1 MTVRPSFSCPLSSHP
16 ILLDEP
22 VKEALAAELVPI
34 IWWFFAVCPSSFFF
48 FFFFFSLSPPYS
60 LFQNCQIIPDD
71 LKPEEA
77 YASSSTT
84 VTISVQAFTPIL
96 GTLLLSSNALV
107 GGAARYAV
115 VDLLSRMKKADDRE
129 RGASRQ
135 QPRRSPGE
143 MIHPWEISKNN
154 REVDDDDEAPLP
166 TGMFGQ
172 HERAMFTQEI
182 LQQVVI
188 GMGRLDVDYEPE
200 QEPVEQP
207 SIQIDRS
214 NPYFPPTPSPNTQQ
228 SHPNYAPWYA
238 AAASPESSPARVPH
252 PSTHPATEF
261 LPPSERSRH
270 TSGTIGPQSSV
281 NQDIDWQVI
290 WISVISRS

>member
-1 MTVRPSFSCPLSSHP
+1 MPSVLLPFLVCLLTPLQH
-16 ILLDEP
+16 
-22 VKEALAAELVPI
+22 
-34 IWWFFAVCPSSFFF
+34 
-48 FFFFFSLSPPYS
+48 
-60 LFQNCQIIPDD
+60 CQIIPDD

-129 RGASRQ
+129 RGAFRYH
-135 QPRRSPGE
+135 PFRSPGE
-143 MIHPWEISKNN
+143 IIHPWEISKNDSQ
-154 REVDDDDEAPLP
+154 VDDDDEAPFP
-166 TGMFGQ
+166 AGMFGQ

-207 SIQIDRS
+207 PIRIDRS
-214 NPYFPPTPSPNTQQ
+214 NPYFPPTPSNSNPQQ
-228 SHPNYAPWYA
+228 SRANYAPWYA
-238 AAASPESSPARVPH
+238 AAAASPEASAAPARVP
-252 PSTHPATEF
+252 STDAFSPGTEF
-261 LPPSERSRH
+261 PPPFERSPLLSPTSPPERH
-270 TSGTIGPQSSV
+270 TSGTIGPQTFV
-281 NQDIDWQVI
+281 NENTNWQVI
-290 WISVISRS
+290 WISVIFPFIV

>member
-1 MTVRPSFSCPLSSHP
+1 LPSV
-16 ILLDEP
+16 LLP
-22 VKEALAAELVPI
+22 FLVCLLTP
-34 IWWFFAVCPSSFFF
+34 
-48 FFFFFSLSPPYS
+48 
-60 LFQNCQIIPDD
+60 FQHCQIIPDD

-84 VTISVQAFTPIL
+84 ITISVQAFTPIL

-129 RGASRQ
+129 RGAFRHH
-135 QPRRSPGE
+135 PHRSPGE
-143 MIHPWEISKNN
+143 IIHPWEISKNN
-154 REVDDDDEAPLP
+154 RQVDDDDETPLP

-200 QEPVEQP
+200 QEPIEQP
-207 SIQIDRS
+207 LIQIDRS
-214 NPYFPPTPSPNTQQ
+214 NPYFPPTPSSDPQQ
-228 SHPNYAPWYA
+228 SRANYAPWYA
-238 AAASPESSPARVPH
+238 AAASPETSATPARVPH
-252 PSTHPATEF
+252 PSTNAFSPGTEF
-261 LPPSERSRH
+261 PPSSERSPSQLPMSPPERH
-270 TSGTIGPQSSV
+270 TSGTIGPQTFI
-281 NQDIDWQVI
+281 NEDTNWQVI
-290 WISVISRS
+290 WISVIFPFIV

>member
-1 MTVRPSFSCPLSSHP
+1 
-16 ILLDEP
+16 
-22 VKEALAAELVPI
+22 
-34 IWWFFAVCPSSFFF
+34 
-48 FFFFFSLSPPYS
+48 
-60 LFQNCQIIPDD
+60 
-71 LKPEEA
+71 
-77 YASSSTT
+77 
-84 VTISVQAFTPIL
+84 VQAFTPIL

-129 RGASRQ
+129 RGAFHQ
-135 QPRRSPGE
+135 HPHRSPGE

-154 REVDDDDEAPLP
+154 REVDDDDEPPLP

-200 QEPVEQP
+200 QEPIEQP

-228 SHPNYAPWYA
+228 SRANYAPWYA
-238 AAASPESSPARVPH
+238 AAASPESFPARVLH
-252 PSTHPATEF
+252 HAFSPATEF
-261 LPPSERSRH
+261 LPASEGSPSERH
-270 TSGTIGPQSSV
+270 TSGTIGPQTSMSTPV

>member
-1 MTVRPSFSCPLSSHP
+1 MVLCRPSF
-16 ILLDEP
+16 LLFCS
-22 VKEALAAELVPI
+22 ACL
-34 IWWFFAVCPSSFFF
+34 
-48 FFFFFSLSPPYS
+48 PP
-60 LFQNCQIIPDD
+60 FQHCQIIPDD

-115 VDLLSRMKKADDRE
+115 VDLLSRMKKTEDRE
-129 RGASRQ
+129 RGAFRHH
-135 QPRRSPGE
+135 PHRSPGE

-154 REVDDDDEAPLP
+154 RDDDDEAPLP

-172 HERAMFTQEI
+172 HERSMFTQEI

-188 GMGRLDVDYEPE
+188 GMGRLDVDYELE
-200 QEPVEQP
+200 QEPTEQP

-214 NPYFPPTPSPNTQQ
+214 NPYFPPTPSSNSQQ
-228 SHPNYAPWYA
+228 SRANYAPWYA
-238 AAASPESSPARVPH
+238 AAASPETSTPPARVSH
-252 PSTHPATEF
+252 PSTNAFSPGTEF
-261 LPPSERSRH
+261 PPPSERSPSQLKISLPERH
-270 TSGTIGPQSSV
+270 TSGTIGPQTSSV
-281 NQDIDWQVI
+281 MNEDTNWQVI